1 MDGLPRPLVLCV
13 DDESRMLDALRV
25 LLEPTYTVITAV
37 GAEAALA
44 LLAQRPDVA
53 VIVSDMQMPG
63 MNGIEFL
70 ERCCALMPE
79 AQRILL
85 TGQADLSTAV
95 SAVNRGQI
103 FRFLT
108 KPCAAAQ
115 LLEAIATAAARYA
128 AQKAEKRAARQAA
141 DMRDRQ
147 GNAAKAADEP
157 ACAAADERAL
167 LDDLLGAIHRDRL
180 EVHYQPVIDV
190 GLGTI
195 RGFEGLARWYHERL
209 GHVPPSQF
217 VAMAE
222 RGGEIARLGQW
233 VMRRACL
240 DAGRLSMNGAAKIAV
255 NVSAQEL
262 MSPQFLQHLEQCL
275 ALPDVRPGALELELT
290 ESALAENLETLR
302 ERLTQARQL
311 GVSISVD
318 DFGTGYSSLS
328 YLSHLP
334 VDVIKVDRV
343 FVRDF
348 AAGGKSIIKA
358 ALGIARD
365 FGREVI
371 IEGVETEEMLQQVRE
386 IGASLV
392 QGYLFARP
400 MPVGELASWLAEPRA
415 LRR

>member
-1 MDGLPRPLVLCV
+1 LCV
-13 DDESRMLDALRV
+13 DDDPRVLDALCA
-25 LLEPTYTVITAV
+25 LLELRYSVITAV
-37 GAEAALA
+37 GAEAALR
-44 LLAQRPDVA
+44 LLAQHSDVA
-53 VIVSDMQMPG
+53 VILSDMQMPG
-63 MNGIEFL
+63 MNGIELL

-115 LLEAIATAAARYA
+115 LLEAIAAAAARYA
-128 AQKAEKRAARQAA
+128 AQNAENRARQAA
-141 DMRDRQ
+141 DMRDRE
-147 GNAAKAADEP
+147 GDRAKATDEP

-167 LDDLLGAIHRDRL
+167 LDDLLGAIQRDRL
-180 EVHYQPVIDV
+180 EVHYQPIIDV
-190 GLGTI
+190 DLGII
-195 RGFEGLARWYHERL
+195 RGFEGLARWYHERI

-262 MSPQFLQHLEQCL
+262 MSPQFLRHLERCL
-275 ALPDVRPGALELELT
+275 SLPDLRPGTLELELT
-290 ESALAENLETLR
+290 ESALAKNLETLR
-302 ERLTQARQL
+302 DQLVQVRNL

-365 FGREVI
+365 FGRDVI

-400 MPVGELASWLAEPRA
+400 MPVSELASWLAEPRA
-415 LRR
+415 LRK